1 VTARSNATRERP
13 GPGGSLRSDAVLL
26 AVTFV
31 WGTTFVVVHQAVA
44 TVPPLLFVALRF
56 TVASIVLAPWVLG
69 RYGLPDWTCIRAGVI
84 VGVWLFLG
92 FGLQTAGL
100 VETTPA
106 RAAFITGLAVVLVPP
121 FLILFYRRKPSAASL
136 VGVALATVG
145 LGLLT
150 GMSGG
155 GFGRGD
161 LLVLGCAAAFA
172 MQILAVDR
180 YTVSIGPAR
189 LLLVELFTVAALA
202 WPATL
207 LFEPGRSGTAGM
219 AWGAIVFTALV
230 ATLGALWGQN
240 WAQQRTP
247 PTRAGVILTMEP
259 VFAAAYSYL
268 AIGERLGW
276 TAILGSALIL
286 AGMLAAELLP
296 GRRDGLRRTG
306 A

>member
-1 VTARSNATRERP
+1 M
-13 GPGGSLRSDAVLL
+13 RSDAVLL

-31 WGTTFVVVHQAVA
+31 WGTTFVIVHQAVE

-56 TVASIVLAPWVLG
+56 TVASVVVTPWIIA
-69 RYGLPDWTCIRAGVI
+69 RHGLPDPRCIRAGAV

-92 FGLQTAGL
+92 FALQTAGL

-121 FLILFYRRKPSAASL
+121 FLILFYRRKPSGASL
-136 VGVALATVG
+136 VGVALATIG
-145 LGLLT
+145 LALLT

-172 MQILAVDR
+172 LQILAVDR
-180 YTVSIGPAR
+180 YTTSIGPAR
-189 LLLVELFTVAALA
+189 LLLVELFTVAVLA
-202 WPATL
+202 WPASL
-207 LFEPGRSGTAGM
+207 LFESGRMGGTEI
-219 AWGAIVFTALV
+219 AWGAILFTALV

-276 TAILGSALIL
+276 SAILGSALIL

-296 GRRDGLRRTG
+296 GRRDARGPDG
-306 A
+306 G